1 MTNNVSSSSTLN
13 IGYAAGIGSFDA
25 IKEAASPKG
34 ILEHIINILTFGGV
48 RRGNESLYR
57 EVMEKMVE
65 ALKIADKEKLANI
78 TINDINGCEVSFIMP
93 ERDSDNV
100 TVEVRKGNY
109 TESSEINLQTYK
121 DVCRTLKLRDD
132 LQLPQN
138 PVILT
143 EDGKMNLAGADLSNK
158 KLDNLDLSRAN
169 LVGAD
174 LSGAKLASANLNQTN
189 LSQANLNGADLA
201 DSDLKGADLFQATLF
216 RADLA
221 GANLRGANLSQ
232 ATLFRA
238 NLVDADLSKANLTS
252 AELGN
257 ANLKDADLIGADL
270 SCANLTSANL
280 INADLSSADLT
291 CANFTSANLTDA
303 ELAKANLTCST
314 FANATIIKTG
324 MNGVKMPGAN
334 LTGAITSGP
343 I

>member
-93 ERDSDNV
+93 EIDSDNV

-109 TESSEINLQTYK
+109 TESSKINLQTYK
-121 DVCRTLKLRDD
+121 DVCRTLKLRDE

-143 EDGKMNLAGADLSNK
+143 DDGKINLAGADLSNVD
-158 KLDNLDLSRAN
+158 LRRFDLSRAD

-174 LSGAKLASANLNQTN
+174 LRGAKLASVNLSQTN
-189 LSQANLNGADLA
+189 LSQANLSSADLVG
-201 DSDLKGADLFQATLF
+201 SDLKGANLFQATLF
-216 RADLA
+216 RADLENA
-221 GANLRGANLSQ
+221 KLIGANLSQ

-238 NLVDADLSKANLTS
+238 NLTKANLSEANLTS
-252 AELGN
+252 TELYN
-257 ANLKDADLIGADL
+257 ADLKNAYLID
-270 SCANLTSANL
+270 ANLTY
-280 INADLSSADLT
+280 ADLKSADLKSADLTNANLT

-303 ELAKANLTCST
+303 KLAKADLTCST
-314 FANATIIKTG
+314 FAYATMIKID

-334 LTGAITSGP
+334 LTGAITFGP